1 MARSNSN
8 GTLKYVGLGVVAI
21 VGGVAI
27 GLLVGGMRASHAP
40 EQIAQQ
46 PAPAVSAPVM
56 PSAAPPVVRPHIN
69 GDYTAPGAPRIT
81 IREESAPTLRRA
93 DRTVPTPPAD
103 TEASQEATPPV
114 KTKPAKDS
122 SDAAPTDTPTPS
134 DTAPAMPAPAPDAA
148 TPSDDSKPPAPP
160 PAPADP
166 DFERVGKPADPESGQ
181 EGGKSQSGQD
191 SKAQYRVQTGSY
203 TDESNARSIADQLR
217 GQGYTAS
224 THSERDGDHLVYKVQ
239 AGAYRSR
246 SGAAK
251 AAGDLQK
258 KGFPAYVA
266 PITPKPTP

>member
-8 GTLKYVGLGVVAI
+8 GTLKFVGLGAVAI

-27 GLLVGGMRASHAP
+27 GYLVGGVRASHP
-40 EQIAQQ
+40 TEQVVEQ
-46 PAPAVSAPVM
+46 PAPAISAPVT
-56 PSAAPPVVRPHIN
+56 PPAAPPIVRPHIN
-69 GDYTAPGAPRIT
+69 GDYTAPGAPHIT

-114 KTKPAKDS
+114 KAKPTKEQ
-122 SDAAPTDTPTPS
+122 SDAQPSDNTAPS
-134 DTAPAMPAPAPDAA
+134 DTATPAAAPAPDAGA
-148 TPSDDSKPPAPP
+148 PTDDSKPPAPP
-160 PAPADP
+160 QPPADP
-166 DFERVGKPADPESGQ
+166 DFEHVGKPPAAPEAGQ
-181 EGGKSQSGQD
+181 EGGKGQSGQNGA
-191 SKAQYRVQTGSY
+191 KAQYRVQTGSY
-203 TDESNARSIADQLR
+203 TNESNARSITDQLR
-217 GQGYTAS
+217 DQGYTAS

-246 SGAAK
+246 SGASK

-266 PITPKPTP
+266 PIGQ

>member
-8 GTLKYVGLGVVAI
+8 GALKFAGLGAVAI

-27 GLLVGGMRASHAP
+27 GYLVGGVRASHAP
-40 EQIAQQ
+40 EQVVQQ
-46 PAPAVSAPVM
+46 PAAVLSAPAT
-56 PSAAPPVVRPHIN
+56 PSTAPPVVRAHIN
-69 GDYTAPGAPRIT
+69 GDYTAPNAPRIT

-93 DRTVPTPPAD
+93 DRIVPTPPAD
-103 TEASQEATPPV
+103 TEASQEAAPPV
-114 KTKPAKDS
+114 KTKPAKEQ
-122 SDAAPTDTPTPS
+122 SDATPADTTSGADTPP
-134 DTAPAMPAPAPDAA
+134 PPPAPAPDA
-148 TPSDDSKPPAPP
+148 TPPSDDSKPPAPP

-166 DFERVGKPADPESGQ
+166 DFEHVGKPADPATGQ
-181 EGGKSQSGQD
+181 ENGKTQSGQD
-191 SKAQYRVQTGSY
+191 NGKAQYRVQTGSY

-224 THSERDGDHLVYKVQ
+224 TRSERDGDHLVYKVQ
-239 AGAYRSR
+239 AGAYRSK

-266 PITPKPTP
+266 PIGP